1 MSMALMS
8 PLALAQAPPA
18 NTPQI
23 PEVADVLPESASEA
37 GIESVEVI
45 GERPGPGLWR
55 VSRGERSVYILGTLS
70 PTPRKMVWRSRQ
82 VEAVL
87 DDAAQVI
94 PERPSV
100 DLKAGPIRLIKLYR
114 QWRKLRV
121 NPGNAQLDSV
131 LPAPL
136 FARFEALRQKYAPR
150 DDDLLELRP
159 LLAATGLYQAAV
171 ESVGLKF
178 NDKVVDQVRKEA
190 RQRKVPVLEIEQKL
204 DDPQA
209 VLADLANMNPATE
222 QACLAA
228 TVARLEVELNSLR
241 DRAAAW
247 AVGDIAR
254 LRSQSA
260 EEQQNACLGALNSAP
275 RVAAITAEFDRR
287 WFEAVVKALET
298 QEVTLAITPIGRLL
312 RKDGVLAQLQA
323 RGYTVTPPK

>member
-1 MSMALMS
+1 MIRLIRRPLGCVLGALL
-8 PLALAQAPPA
+8 PVLGLAQTPPTA
-18 NTPQI
+18 EPAEPAI
-23 PEVADVLPESASEA
+23 EA
-37 GIESVEVI
+37 VEVL

-55 VSRGERSVYILGTLS
+55 VSRGTNAVYILGTLS
-70 PTPRKMVWRSRQ
+70 PTPRRMVWRSRQ

-87 DDAAQVI
+87 DDAARVI

-121 NPGNAQLDSV
+121 NPGDAPLSSV

-136 FARFEALRQKYAPR
+136 YARFEALRLKYAPR
-150 DDDLLELRP
+150 DTDLLELRP

-178 NDKVVDQVRKEA
+178 NDNVVDQVRKEA
-190 RQRKVPVLEIEQKL
+190 RKRRVPVLDIEQKL

-209 VLADLANMNPATE
+209 VLADLANIDAATE

-228 TVARLEVELNSLR
+228 TVARLEIELNSLR
-241 DRAAAW
+241 DRAMAW
-247 AVGDIAR
+247 AVGDIER

-275 RVAAITAEFDRR
+275 RVASITAEFDRR
-287 WFEAVVKALET
+287 WFEAVVTALET
-298 QEVTLAITPIGRLL
+298 QPVTLAITPIGRLL

-323 RGYTVTPPK
+323 RGFMVTPPR